1 MLNTLHDMVKL
12 SVDMVNVSLD
22 MINVSYAMKKFP
34 HDRVNAH

>member
-1 MLNTLHDMVKL
+1 MVKL